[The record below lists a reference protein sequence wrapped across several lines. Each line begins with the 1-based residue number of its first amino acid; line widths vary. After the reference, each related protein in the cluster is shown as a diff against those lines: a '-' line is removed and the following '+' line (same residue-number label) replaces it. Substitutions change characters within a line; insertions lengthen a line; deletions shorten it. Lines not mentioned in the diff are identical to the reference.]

1 LRLLRHHIHFQYLLL
16 VLAEFALFVAAPFAA
31 AMLRFAADP
40 PRLHE
45 VISSL
50 WPTALILSLVMW
62 LAMLAMGLY
71 APRQRAR
78 SLGIVGRIAL
88 AAAGTLFVCAALF
101 YMLPS
106 VLVGRGVLA
115 IAAGL
120 AAIGASALHLLLE
133 RHFAEELLKRRV
145 LVYGSG
151 RRAMPIR
158 RLRRRSDQRG
168 FTIVGFV
175 RCAGDEPIDDLDR
188 LVDPGPDLLDYCVRN
203 RVDEIAVAMDDRR
216 RDFPV
221 AELLHCK
228 IRGVEVVDLVDF
240 LEREAGCIQLDV
252 MNPGWLIFAGGFQNT
267 LASRALTRIFDI
279 GVSLVVLLL
288 TWPLMLVAAVAIKL
302 NDGWHAPVIYSQL
315 RVGKND
321 VVFRLHKFRSMR
333 TDAERDGKA
342 QWAAKNDSRVTR
354 VGAVIRKVRIDE
366 LPQIFNVLRGDM
378 SFVGPRPER
387 PEFVSQLERSI
398 PYYRERHSVRP
409 GLTGWAQ
416 LCYPYGSSEQDA
428 AEKLKYDLFY
438 VKNRGLL
445 FNLMILLQTIEVIAL
460 SKGAR

>member
-1 LRLLRHHIHFQYLLL
+1 LLRHHIHSQFLVL
-16 VLAEFALFVAAPFAA
+16 VLAEFVVFLAAPFVAAAI
-31 AMLRFAADP
+31 RFADDI
-40 PRLHE
+40 PRLKAA
-45 VISSL
+45 ISSL
-50 WPTALILSLVMW
+50 WPTAMIFSLVMW

-78 SLGIVGRIAL
+78 SLGIVLRIVL
-88 AAAGTLFVCAALF
+88 AAAGAFFVCAALF

-106 VLVGRGVLA
+106 FVVGRGVLGL
-115 IAAGL
+115 AAGL
-120 AAIGASALHLLLE
+120 AGIGAIVLYLLLD

-175 RCAGDEPIDDLDR
+175 RSAGDEPIDDLDR
-188 LVDPGPDLLDYCVRN
+188 LVDPEPDLYSYCIKN

-221 AELLHCK
+221 VELLHCK
-228 IRGVEVVDLVDF
+228 IHGIEVVDLVDF

-252 MNPGWLIFAGGFQNT
+252 MNPGWMIFSGGFQST
-267 LASRALTRIFDI
+267 IASRATTRIFDI
-279 GVSLVVLLL
+279 CASSAVLLL
-288 TWPLMLVAAVAIKL
+288 TWPLMLVAALAIKFEE
-302 NDGWHAPVIYSQL
+302 GWNAPVTYSQM
-315 RVGKND
+315 RVGKNGNL
-321 VVFRLHKFRSMR
+321 FRVHKFRSMR
-333 TDAERDGKA
+333 VDAEGDGKA
-342 QWAAKNDSRVTR
+342 QWAAKNDPRVTR
-354 VGAVIRKVRIDE
+354 VGAVIRKMRIDE
-366 LPQIFNVLRGDM
+366 LPQIINVLRGDM

-438 VKNRGLL
+438 IKNRGFL
-445 FNLMILLQTIEVIAL
+445 FNLMILLQTIEVIAVG
-460 SKGAR
+460 KGAR